1 MKYTKFVSMFMA
13 IMLFGAALFTSG
25 CIRPVKP
32 VTFAEADSTETMFVV
47 PLIGENKN
55 AQVKFDSEEYYNSPS
70 VKVAVRKIQE
80 EYVWV
85 NKGRFEWTQT
95 GEWQKVNRVIKVDR
109 SPVNVK
115 LLADTPN
122 DSDAVWVE
130 SKDSIGFSVGV
141 VMTAYIKEEDAAK
154 FLYMYRDKSLENV
167 LKNEV
172 RNSIA
177 EVMAAYSTQFKLD
190 DLRAKKDEMMD
201 AVRNKVVP
209 FYAQKG
215 ITIQTLGQFGGITY
229 ENKNIQEAIDKVFIA
244 EQEKATA
251 KAALDA
257 VKDINKKSEDLAT
270 QQAKNARLIAQGEA
284 DAILSKREAEA
295 KGISLVNDALEKASK
310 NPMYAID
317 KSLNNQRV
325 LNERWDGK
333 LPVTIVGSSAGL
345 NMFLNGVVGS
355 PTDNSQATQAVVAT
369 STK

>member
-1 MKYTKFVSMFMA
+1 MKKIVSVLFA
-13 IMLFGAALFTSG
+13 LMLGIGALFSSG
-25 CIRPVKP
+25 CMRPVKP

-55 AQVKFDSEEYYNSPS
+55 SQVKFDSEEYYNSPG
-70 VKVAVRKIQE
+70 VKVAVRKVQE

-85 NKGRFEWTQT
+85 NKGRFEWTND
-95 GEWQKVNRVIKVDR
+95 GEWQKVNRIIKVDR

-115 LLADTPN
+115 LLVDEPKSKP
-122 DSDAVWVE
+122 DPDAIWVE

-154 FLYMYRDKSLENV
+154 FLYMYRDKALDHV
-167 LKNEV
+167 LKNEI

-177 EVMAAYSTQFKLD
+177 EVMASYSTQFKLD
-190 DLRAKKDEMMD
+190 DLRTKKDEMMN
-201 AVRNKVVP
+201 AVRAKVIP
-209 FYAQKG
+209 FYAGKG

-229 ENKNIQEAIDKVFIA
+229 ENEKIQDSIDAVFIA
-244 EQEKATA
+244 EQEKNTA

-270 QQAKNARLIAQGEA
+270 QTAKNARLVAQGEA

-295 KGISLVNDALEKASK
+295 KGIALVNEALEKAAK

-317 KSLNNQRV
+317 KALNNQRI
-325 LNERWDGK
+325 LNERWSGVLPQTLIGATSDLNLLLPGFGSSTNPTQV
-333 LPVTIVGSSAGL
+333 LPVSL
-345 NMFLNGVVGS
+345 
-355 PTDNSQATQAVVAT
+355 
-369 STK
+369 K